1 MPMKISIM
9 TRVFWECYRW
19 PGRTF
24 KYTLN
29 QILKRIAGSGY
40 ECVDLC
46 EYPLEFWPLDLDE
59 EDAAA
64 SLKRMTNS
72 LGLEVSGITVPTFS
86 PGLELIPVK
95 EDRMI
100 IKERLKRAIEL
111 VSYLGGKTVMYGIC
125 PRGIYGSTR
134 EETYKWTLELFTE
147 SASVAEDRDVNIAVE
162 FVNTCFP
169 TTRSTIEFLD
179 KVGSENV
186 GVCLEVG
193 NVNARPR
200 EETVLEHLERCSD
213 RIRLVHLVDPAS
225 TEWLKSIGVDLM
237 KVIGALRDAGYDGH
251 LVVEGWGRPVPCSKL
266 DTEVSRSAR
275 YLKKTLEGL
284 PRSTPT

>member
-1 MPMKISIM
+1 MPMKISVM

-24 KYTLN
+24 NYALN
-29 QILKRIAGSGY
+29 QILKRIASSGY

-59 EDAAA
+59 EDAA
-64 SLKRMTNS
+64 SLKVVTNS

-86 PGLELIPVK
+86 PGLELLPAK

-100 IKERLKRAIEL
+100 IEERLKRAIEL

-125 PRGIYGSTR
+125 PREIYGSTR

-147 SASVAEDRDVNIAVE
+147 CTSVAEERDVNIAVE

-169 TTRSTIEFLD
+169 TTQSIIEFLD
-179 KVGSENV
+179 KVRSENV

-193 NVNARPR
+193 NLNARPR
-200 EETVLEHLERCSD
+200 EETILEHLERCSN
-213 RIRLVHLVDPAS
+213 RIRLFHLVNPAS
-225 TEWLKSIGVDLM
+225 AEWLKSIGVDLLE
-237 KVIGALRDAGYDGH
+237 VIGALRDTGYDGH
-251 LVVEGWGRPVPCSKL
+251 LVVEGWGKPVPCSKL

-275 YLKKTLEGL
+275 YLQEALRVLQSSL
-284 PRSTPT
+284 PT